1 MLPFFAGLLLFLL
14 PIQWAVALPVV
25 GTVPLLRLLVP
36 LLVVIWV
43 VTLLTR
49 GTDKVAPP
57 TPLVAGVVSFL
68 SIATLGLLLHSA
80 PEMGGWRKLLFL
92 GSFFPLT
99 WVWYTLCLDTKLRL
113 RLLTSL
119 LTGSG
124 LAACIG
130 FGFFLAQ
137 FIWGAGPVFH
147 WLTDM
152 ILPYFLG
159 SERALLVAQ
168 YPSLLVN
175 IAGVTWLRLTSF
187 FPDPHVAS
195 FFFGITGLLALSLF
209 FETKRRWFL
218 VTAGILLLADILTFS
233 RGGYLGLIAA
243 LAVLL
248 WFERQSVRYFVQWGL
263 GLTLLLLSSL
273 VLGPVWERL
282 ISSFSLGDASSTE
295 RLVLWQTAWETWMMH
310 PFFGVGLGQYV
321 EWLYPGQGGTLPYY
335 AHNLFLDIG
344 VELGILSLMTFLIL
358 LFGAWA
364 SVWPLV
370 KQKQPLA
377 LGIAA
382 GLMLYGVHSLFETA
396 LFSVHI
402 LLLLT
407 LLIGLAFALG
417 AQPRSR
423 VA

>member
-1 MLPFFAGLLLFLL
+1 
-14 PIQWAVALPVV
+14 
-25 GTVPLLRLLVP
+25 
-36 LLVVIWV
+36 
-43 VTLLTR
+43 
-49 GTDKVAPP
+49 
-57 TPLVAGVVSFL
+57 
-68 SIATLGLLLHSA
+68 
-80 PEMGGWRKLLFL
+80 
-92 GSFFPLT
+92 
-99 WVWYTLCLDTKLRL
+99 
-113 RLLTSL
+113 
-119 LTGSG
+119 
-124 LAACIG
+124 
-130 FGFFLAQ
+130 
-137 FIWGAGPVFH
+137 
-147 WLTDM
+147 
-152 ILPYFLG
+152 
-159 SERALLVAQ
+159 
-168 YPSLLVN
+168 LVN